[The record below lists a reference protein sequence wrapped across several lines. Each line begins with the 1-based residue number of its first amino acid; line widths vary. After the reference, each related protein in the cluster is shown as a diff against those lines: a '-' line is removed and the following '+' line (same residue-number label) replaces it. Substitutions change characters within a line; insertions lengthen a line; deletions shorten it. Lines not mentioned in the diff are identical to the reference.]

1 MVDRSETYSCSTAT
15 TNEVGDERLLEMTEE
30 QLENLVKDLE
40 EKNVVLEIETKMFED
55 FYEKQDLNSV
65 MLNASNNTSSF
76 GSTGEISR
84 PIGRKRSKVRNTI
97 DRTLRL
103 TTNQKCDIAQKT
115 VEKLKTEIKKTAD
128 EAEKVVDT
136 YKATSEQY
144 ELEQSDLKKERM
156 EFERD
161 IVKGARNPDTKKT
174 TAERVIRYFEDR
186 FRAKDALIE
195 KFRLKISTQRTQMK
209 KLLLQLKQKE
219 EMGEV
224 LHAVDFNQLKIE
236 NQQYMEKIE
245 ERNHDLLHLK
255 QEAGKTQQ
263 ALNSIKRKLQEL
275 MTESKKLETE
285 IKIQE
290 DLQAKIDAEFEQVTE
305 QKLQAEKTNE
315 NLKEH
320 LSDYQ
325 VPAVMDF
332 VTESAKLRELQKMK
346 TTWQRKVEIIKMSYD
361 SHQKKWLAL
370 KKSSQQIHR

>member
-15 TNEVGDERLLEMTEE
+15 TNEAGDERLLEMNNE

-115 VEKLKTEIKKTAD
+115 VEKLKTEIKKSTD

-144 ELEQSDLKKERM
+144 ELELSDLKKERM

-161 IVKGARNPDTKKT
+161 IVKGARNPDSKKT

-263 ALNSIKRKLQEL
+263 ALNSIKKKLQEL
-275 MTESKKLETE
+275 VTESKKLETE

-290 DLQAKIDAEFEQVTE
+290 DLQARIDAEFEQVTE
-305 QKLQAEKTNE
+305 QKLQAGKTNE

-346 TTWQRKVEIIKMSYD
+346 KTWQRKVEIIKISYN
-361 SHQKKWLAL
+361 SHQKKWLVL
-370 KKSSQQIHR
+370 KKFSEEIQR

>member
-1 MVDRSETYSCSTAT
+1 
-15 TNEVGDERLLEMTEE
+15 MTEM
-30 QLENLVKDLE
+30 KDKKLTE
-40 EKNVVLEIETKMFED
+40 YPVVAGEKNVVLEIETKMFED